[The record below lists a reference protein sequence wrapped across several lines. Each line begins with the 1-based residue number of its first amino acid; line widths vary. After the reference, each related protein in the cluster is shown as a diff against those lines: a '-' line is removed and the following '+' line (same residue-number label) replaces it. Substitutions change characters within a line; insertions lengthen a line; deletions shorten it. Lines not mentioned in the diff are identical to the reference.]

1 MTVKEQFNKLVEREE
16 LLKQYT
22 VVFVNTDTNKKYE
35 ISNKFC
41 FYSVV
46 AWCSKCTNYDI
57 DDNKRLITFYGYTR

>member
-16 LLKQYT
+16 LLKQYI

-35 ISNKFC
+35 ISNEFC

-46 AWCSKCTNYDI
+46 AWCSKCTDYDI